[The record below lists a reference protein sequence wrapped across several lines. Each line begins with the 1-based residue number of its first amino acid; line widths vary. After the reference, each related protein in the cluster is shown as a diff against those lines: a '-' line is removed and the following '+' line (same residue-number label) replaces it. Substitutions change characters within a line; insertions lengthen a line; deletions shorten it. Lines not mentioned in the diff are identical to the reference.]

1 MKSYK
6 TLLINLISLLILIPG
21 IAGAYDGNWKR
32 GHVYYRMVCTDCHT
46 NQGVG
51 KIAPHDRTRAEWT
64 AYLEA
69 DKHAKGQDT
78 VSKYVSTAF
87 RESIAGEN
95 KAAAKFAKVPED
107 ELFADIKAILLRG
120 AEDGDAPAGCR

>member
-1 MKSYK
+1 MIDIEDSVI
-6 TLLINLISLLILIPG
+6 INQP
-21 IAGAYDGNWKR
+21 
-32 GHVYYRMVCTDCHT
+32 
-46 NQGVG
+46 VG
-51 KIAPHDRTRAEWT
+51 KVPPDGRTQAEWT

-95 KAAAKFAKVPED
+95 KAAAKFAKVPGGRKKSCTQMQKTRVHQPKVQQ
-107 ELFADIKAILLRG
+107 ISRKG
-120 AEDGDAPAGCR
+120 SH